1 MDAQT
6 LQIALGDHLT
16 HGVGQ
21 RADTQLERGA
31 VHHVLHHILGD
42 LHLRLGGGRRLD
54 AGQCA
59 VGTLHDHIHVAD
71 VDALVQTAVDPG
83 QVLVDLQDHDIR
95 LIQRGAGG
103 GGGGGEVEVA
113 VLIHG
118 GDAHHGHVHCQE
130 LGVVPAQIAEHHGV
144 EVAKPLVAELA
155 LVAGHMPA
163 VVDKVLA
170 GGVALHHLNGFKDQ
184 ITADLH
190 VPQLLLT
197 AGNGGVH

>member
-1 MDAQT
+1 M
-6 LQIALGDHLT
+6 
-16 HGVGQ
+16 
-21 RADTQLERGA
+21 GA
-31 VHHVLHHILGD
+31 
-42 LHLRLGGGRRLD
+42 
-54 AGQCA
+54 
-59 VGTLHDHIHVAD
+59 LHDHIHVTD
-71 VDALVQTAVDPG
+71 VDALVQTAIDPG

-95 LIQRGAGG
+95 LVQCGAGG

-144 EVAKPLVAELA
+144 EVAQPLVTELA

-163 VVDKVLA
+163 VVDKVLT
-170 GGVALHHLNGFKDQ
+170 GRVALYHLNRFKDQ